1 MRPPIDPELYE
12 LRERIALSRTNRA
25 ELEAIL
31 RQLRGSTAKG
41 AVDLRALVKRHLG
54 VLAAQDAKLDQTWA
68 SRMSVAELEA
78 YLHKYRNHRP
88 RLLDLV
94 QNLEGITTPAVKE
107 IRDRAAS
114 IVAAW
119 NTPLQQK
126 LAAINQPPLGTKI
139 MTRPLMNKKFVDLEL
154 MAERNW
160 DNRAELDLIRSELVH
175 RTTSAA
181 KTLLHRVETWIKDC
195 DKAEASK
202 KAKPAVPKVAAK
214 AEAHKVEAART
225 EAPRP
230 AAKPPRH
237 PMMVSWTYDA
247 VAKLRAKLID
257 LSRKSP
263 LIAFRHESRSA
274 SQLRIID
281 ERPDLLFERLYKGS
295 MGFEPL
301 PGEEQTPKDE
311 RTPSFGLAYERARL
325 TDPEFLA
332 ATEKLG
338 DAEGDVRAW
347 QDAERALRARVRQQL
362 GLPKL
367 DFGKGLDVTALA
379 RAHGF
384 DPSYELKMSDDGDV
398 AAHHQDDSM
407 RVLLT
412 RKELD
417 RRLKSIDD
425 RATSHL
431 RETGHHTLHLAF
443 GFVQWLED
451 DASDI
456 ASYAPLLLLPVKLA
470 KDQGRAKKD
479 YRLSVWEGGLEVN
492 VALIEK
498 AREHWGL
505 QLPQLRNE
513 ETPESYFIRV
523 KTVLA
528 QGRRLTLR
536 SFITLSVLPPM
547 ILWRDL
553 DPDNW
558 ADGAFADHRLLP
570 GLVGAS
576 EVPSV
581 AGDDSIIDIDDPVNE
596 ARVPALIT
604 DADASQHKAI
614 MDMAAGRDMAI
625 EGPPG
630 TGKSQTITNMIATA
644 LSQGKRVLF
653 VAEKQAALRVVSDRL
668 RAAGFG
674 PLLLELH
681 GEKASRTEVYTG
693 VRERMV
699 AEPRLDALVLDQK
712 RSELRRH
719 RDLLRRYLSL
729 VRTPLG
735 KLGMT
740 AHALAWRE
748 IRLRK
753 QFDRDK
759 TRPIEARW
767 QSAGVGELD
776 RSTLVENREI
786 LGQFGQALL
795 AVRANAEGVATRWVR
810 VEKLNPFDQS
820 AALDAAAAAG
830 HAAEAVADVSA
841 KLLDLGI
848 ALPGPSDENI
858 AKASAQLSAL
868 QLFSCPDETVVSA
881 ALHHRPASLEL
892 LAAQTEWQKQRDA
905 IADAIDAPEQA
916 SIEAAEALAEALA
929 IHPCPATPTEARAI
943 LSNQERLSGLL
954 HGATRDIDRL
964 IAKLADGAR
973 TPVDGA
979 LKVAAALARLGQAPA
994 SIGALI
1000 SSSLI
1005 EAASES
1011 AIATAT
1017 REATALVAE
1026 RDAVLALT
1034 QADALAAD
1042 PGELDELADTI
1053 ETTGAIARLFSGQY
1067 KAAWRRAG
1075 RLCADTSDRAE
1086 TASSL
1091 RKTASYLR
1099 ARRAFHDDSKARTLF
1114 PAMLWD
1120 GLDSDFDSLGA
1131 ARALVAEIA
1140 AQLAASNET
1149 AVLRGWLAADE
1160 TERQSLSAC
1169 GDRLATLLAD
1179 FAKAGLA
1186 GVQLSDLGGRSTDRA
1201 AEMRNILSA
1210 SQALGL
1216 KDDATF
1222 LRSTGETI
1230 AEAVMQLHAAKNA
1243 FGLLKADGTFSWV
1256 GDVAAPLGSLERSLK
1271 EIDSLLSLDGPI
1283 QLRPTIEGVDSPVA
1297 WLSSIIACARN
1308 LDSAVETWVGRS
1320 TKLRD
1325 DCLLNV
1331 ADLCDSLSWADAATM
1346 LRTMSEDRDGISLAA
1361 DLLKYRAAVAARDLS
1376 PFAEAGTQHDIPPEL
1391 LDDLYEMTAVS
1402 ALLRSYLGADG
1413 QELGRLGSLSLDAAR
1428 QSFKR
1433 VDKDLHKLE
1442 AAAIVA
1448 KRLGDRPPA
1457 GVGYGKR
1464 SEFTEL
1470 RLLEHEV
1477 GLTRPR
1483 TPLRDVVH
1491 RAGKALQ
1498 VLQPVWM
1505 MSPTSIAQFI
1515 RPGSLSF
1522 DLLIIDEAS
1531 QMRPEFSVSC
1541 ILRADQFVVVGDANQ
1556 LPPSDHFQVSNVD
1569 GNSDGDDVGVDE
1581 GTESILD
1588 LAKQRF
1594 RTQPRL
1600 KWHYRSQHESLIQFS
1615 NREFYERDLV
1625 VFPSPQ
1631 ADDDPLMGVKCY
1643 YAPSFYSDTAY
1654 ESSINQREAELVIEQ
1669 AFGLMQTHPERSIG
1683 IVAMNAKQTE
1693 LLKNEFERLK
1703 VEEERVRKYVEAFEG
1718 TLDEF
1723 FIKNLENVQG
1733 DERDIIL
1740 ISTVYGPDKNGV
1752 VRQNFGLM
1760 NREVGWRRLNVLVT
1774 RAKMSCRLITSLRPD
1789 DIKVTEKSS
1798 KGVIKF
1804 KSYLTYAHGGAQY
1817 EDASGGETDSD
1828 FEIFVADALRG
1839 GGYDVVYQVGVEKF
1853 RIDLGVR
1860 HDSCPVGFIAG
1871 IECDGAPYHSGLSVR
1886 DRDHIRQ
1893 TILENLGWNIYRVW
1907 STDWFADP
1915 ARETAK
1921 LLSWLERVRERI
1933 VRELGAHAET
1943 LEVQKPKRKAI
1954 DAAPPEPLPL
1964 TAEPIPPMIAV
1975 DEPLPATSEAEVVR
1989 EPRGRQL
1996 RTIGDFQAYEAIRGN
2011 LYEIWKDGIFFGEV
2025 EVVRR
2030 ATSAPRLFGD
2040 GALAAQSEYE
2050 GRVEATSDCFRSY
2063 DLYAAM
2069 REVASRASE
2078 TLHRIVRDEKNES
2091 H

>member
-1 MRPPIDPELYE
+1 MTPPIDPDIYE
-12 LRERIALSRTNRA
+12 LREQIALHRA
-25 ELEAIL
+25 DRAKLEAIL
-31 RQLRGSTAKG
+31 QRLRGLEANGTNQLRT
-41 AVDLRALVKRHLG
+41 LVKKHLD
-54 VLAAQDAKLDQTWA
+54 VLAQQDAARGLKWVSQ
-68 SRMSVAELEA
+68 MSVPELEH
-78 YLHKYRNHRP
+78 YFENYRNHRP
-88 RLLDLV
+88 RLLNFIKDL
-94 QNLEGITTPAVKE
+94 NEIATPEARE
-107 IRDRAAS
+107 IRDRAAG
-114 IVAAW
+114 IVDTWHDPPIQKAAAS
-119 NTPLQQK
+119 N
-126 LAAINQPPLGTKI
+126 PPKEAKT
-139 MTRPLMNKKFVDLEL
+139 MTRPLLDKSFVDLEL

-175 RTTSAA
+175 RTTNAA
-181 KTLLHRVETWIKDC
+181 KMLCYRVEMWIKDC
-195 DKAEASK
+195 DKAAASK
-202 KAKPAVPKVAAK
+202 TAKPGTAKPETPK
-214 AEAHKVEAART
+214 
-225 EAPRP
+225 P

-237 PMMVSWTYDA
+237 PQMQQWTYEA
-247 VAKLRAKLID
+247 IAKLRAKLID

-263 LIAFRHESRSA
+263 LISFRHESRSA

-281 ERPDLLFERLYKGS
+281 ERPDLLFERLGKGS

-301 PGEEQTPKDE
+301 PGEEQTPADE

-325 TDPEFLA
+325 TDSEFLA
-332 ATEKLG
+332 ATDKLG

-367 DFGKGLDVTALA
+367 DFGKGLDVSALA

-398 AAHHQDDSM
+398 AAHQEDDNM
-407 RVLLT
+407 RVLLI

-443 GFVQWLED
+443 GFVQWFED

-479 YRLSVWEGGLEVN
+479 FRLSIWEGGLEVN

-498 AREHWGL
+498 ARDHWGL

-528 QGRRLTLR
+528 QGHRLTLR
-536 SFITLSVLPPM
+536 SFVTLSVLPPM

-553 DPDNW
+553 DPENW
-558 ADGAFADHRLLP
+558 AEGAFADHRLLP
-570 GLVGAS
+570 GLVGAA

-581 AGDDSIIDIDDPVNE
+581 AGDDSAVDIDDPVNE
-596 ARVPALIT
+596 ARVPALIV

-681 GEKASRTEVYTG
+681 GDKASRTEVYAG

-699 AEPRLDALVLDQK
+699 AEPKLDARLLEDK
-712 RSELRRH
+712 RTELRRH

-753 QFDRDK
+753 QFDRNT

-767 QSAGVGELD
+767 QSAEVAELD
-776 RSTLVENREI
+776 RSTLMENREV
-786 LGQFGQALL
+786 LAQFGKAFL
-795 AVRANAEGVATRWVR
+795 AVQGGAEGEATRWVQAG
-810 VEKLNPFDQS
+810 KLNPFDQS
-820 AALDAAAAAG
+820 AALEAAAAAG
-830 HAAEAVADVSA
+830 QAADAVADVA
-841 KLLDLGI
+841 KRLLDLGI
-848 ALPGPSDENI
+848 ALPRPDDEAI
-858 AKASAQLSAL
+858 ADASTQLSSFKP
-868 QLFSCPDETVVSA
+868 FSCPDEAVVSA
-881 ALHHRPASLEL
+881 ALHHRAASLEL
-892 LAAQTEWQKQRDA
+892 LAAQSEWRLQRDA
-905 IADAIDAPEQA
+905 VADSIELPEQA
-916 SIEAAEALAEALA
+916 SIDAAQALADALTVDR
-929 IHPCPATPTEARAI
+929 CPATPAEARAI
-943 LSNQERLSGLL
+943 LSDHERLSGLL
-954 HGATRDIDRL
+954 DSATRDMERL
-964 IAKLADGAR
+964 AAKLADGAR
-973 TPVDGA
+973 TPADGA
-979 LKVAAALARLGQAPA
+979 QKVAAALAKLGQAPA
-994 SIGALI
+994 SVGALV
-1000 SSSLI
+1000 STSLI

-1011 AIATAT
+1011 AIAAAT
-1017 REATALVAE
+1017 REAAALRAE
-1026 RDAVLALT
+1026 RDAVVALT
-1034 QADALAAD
+1034 QGDALSAD
-1042 PGELDELADTI
+1042 PSELDELADTV
-1053 ETTGAIARLFSGQY
+1053 ETTGSIARLFSGRY
-1067 KAAWRRAG
+1067 KAAWRRVG
-1075 RLCADTSDRAE
+1075 RLCADTSDRDEA
-1086 TASSL
+1086 ASSL

-1099 ARRAFHDDSKARTLF
+1099 ARRVFHDENKARVLF
-1114 PAMLWD
+1114 PVMLWD
-1120 GLDSDFDSLGA
+1120 GLDSDFASLGA
-1131 ARALVAEIA
+1131 ARTLVAETA
-1140 AQLAASNET
+1140 SQLAASNET
-1149 AVLRGWLAADE
+1149 AVLRSWLGADE

-1169 GDRLATLLAD
+1169 GERLSGLLAEM
-1179 FAKAGLA
+1179 AEAGLG
-1186 GVQLSDLGGRSTDRA
+1186 GVALGDLNTSCATRA
-1201 AEMRNILSA
+1201 AEMRSILTA
-1210 SQALGL
+1210 SQAIRL
-1216 KDDATF
+1216 KDNALF
-1222 LRSTGETI
+1222 RRSTGGTV
-1230 AEAVMQLHAAKNA
+1230 AEAVLQLHAAKEA
-1243 FGLLKADGTFSWV
+1243 FGSLQAEAIFSWV
-1256 GDVAAPLGSLERSLK
+1256 GDVAAPLDKLDRSLAEVDTLK
-1271 EIDSLLSLDGPI
+1271 SLSGPI
-1283 QLRPTIEGVDSPVA
+1283 EVQAIVSDVDTPVA
-1297 WLSSIIACARN
+1297 WLSSVISCAEDLR
-1308 LDSAVETWVGRS
+1308 SAVNSWVSRS
-1320 TKLRD
+1320 AYLRD
-1325 DCLLNV
+1325 DAALSV
-1331 ADLCDSLSWADAATM
+1331 TDLCDSLSWDDATSA
-1346 LRTMSEDRDGISLAA
+1346 LRAMSTDRDGISLAA
-1361 DLLKYRAAVAARDLS
+1361 DLLKYRAAAAARDLT
-1376 PFAEAGTQHDIPPEL
+1376 PFAEAASHDGILPEL
-1391 LDDLYEMTAVS
+1391 LDDLYELTAAS

-1433 VDKDLHKLE
+1433 ADKDLHKLE
-1442 AAAIVA
+1442 AAAIIA
-1448 KRLGDRPPA
+1448 KRLGDKPPV

-1464 SEFTEL
+1464 GDFTEL

-1491 RAGKALQ
+1491 RAGQALQ

-1515 RPGSLSF
+1515 RPGSLGF

-1556 LPPSDHFQVSNVD
+1556 LPPSDHFQMSAL
-1569 GNSDGDDVGVDE
+1569 DGDSDDDGVGVDE

-1625 VFPSPQ
+1625 VFPSPM
-1631 ADDDPLMGVKCY
+1631 ANDDALMGVKCY

-1839 GGYDVVYQVGVEKF
+1839 GGYDVVYQIGVEKF

-1860 HDSCPVGFIAG
+1860 HANCPVGFIAG

-1893 TILENLGWNIYRVW
+1893 TILENLGWSIYRVW

-1921 LLSWLERVRERI
+1921 LLSWLESVRDRI
-1933 VRELGAHAET
+1933 VRELGIQADT
-1943 LEVQKPKRKAI
+1943 LEVQTPKRQAI
-1954 DAAPPEPLPL
+1954 EIRSPQTVPDPEDVTLP
-1964 TAEPIPPMIAV
+1964 AIAV
-1975 DEPLPATSEAEVVR
+1975 DEPAPETESLEQPR

-1996 RTIGDFQAYEAIRGN
+1996 RTIGDFQAFEAVRGN
-2011 LYEIWKDGIFFGEV
+2011 LYEIWKDEAFLGEV

-2040 GALAAQSEYE
+2040 RALAAQSEYE
-2050 GRVEATSDCFRSY
+2050 GRVEATGDCFRSY

-2078 TLHRIVRDEKNES
+2078 AP
-2091 H
+2091 